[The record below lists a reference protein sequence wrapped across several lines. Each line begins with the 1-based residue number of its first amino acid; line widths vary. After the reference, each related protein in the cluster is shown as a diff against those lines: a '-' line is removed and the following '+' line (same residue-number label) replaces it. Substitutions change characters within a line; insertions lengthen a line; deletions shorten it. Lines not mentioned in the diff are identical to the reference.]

1 MRRIP
6 VIDLFAGP
14 GGLGEGFSSLMDV
27 EGNRIFQIIMSV
39 EKDELAH
46 RTLRLRAYYRA
57 LLDKYGRIPR
67 VYLSYISNP
76 SEKNLE
82 ALIGFDS
89 KCWDLA
95 CKEALCRELKEG
107 DGGLVDEARARLAA
121 LTEQSRDW
129 VLIGGPPC
137 QAYSL
142 VGRARRTREKAKLQ
156 ADAKQTLYK
165 CYLSFIR
172 ELKPSIFVMENVKGL
187 LSAQLHGEGVFGLIW
202 QDMEDAGYTIR
213 SLVVDNPKTSDDYV
227 VQAEDYGIPQAR
239 HRVILLGVRSDL
251 NLITKT
257 LKGSPQP
264 TLGEVLEG
272 IPAIRSGFSKRNSG
286 WREMNWKRYI
296 NNAIDRI
303 IATPEGE
310 PLSECLKDVRS
321 SRPPKVM
328 SKNKILENENVY
340 SSWYRGA
347 LSNSKALPNHE
358 SRTHLASDLDRYLF
372 CSAYA
377 KVHDAPARL
386 RHFPEHLLPAHENI
400 KGIREGV
407 EVDFDDRFRAQ
418 LFNKPSTTIT
428 SHIAKDGH
436 YYIHPDPRQCR
447 SLSVREAARL
457 QTFPDD
463 YFFEGNRTSQ
473 YGQVGNAV
481 PVLLAHQ
488 IAGIVAKSLGV
499 NPNVCNPRLAPG
511 SSAPS

>member
-1 MRRIP
+1 MNRIP

-14 GGLGEGFSSLMDV
+14 GGLGEGFSSLRNT
-27 EGNRIFQIIMSV
+27 EGNRIFQIVMSV

-57 LLDKYGRIPR
+57 LLDKYGHIPR
-67 VYLSYISNP
+67 AYLSYISNP
-76 SEKNLE
+76 NEKNRKN
-82 ALIGFDS
+82 LIGFDDE
-89 KCWDLA
+89 CWNLA
-95 CKEALCRELKEG
+95 CKEALCRELAEG
-107 DGGLVDEARARLAA
+107 DDSLVEEARARLASHI
-121 LTEQSRDW
+121 EQSQDW

-172 ELKPSIFVMENVKGL
+172 KLRPSVFVMENVKGL

-202 QDMEDAGYTIR
+202 QDMKDAGYTIR
-213 SLVVDNPKTSDDYV
+213 SLVVDDPETSDDYV
-227 VQAEDYGIPQAR
+227 VQAENYGVPQAR

-251 NLITKT
+251 NLVTDT
-257 LKGSPQP
+257 LRDSPQA
-264 TLGEVLEG
+264 TLGEVLAG
-272 IPAIRSGFSKRNSG
+272 IPPIRSGFSKRNIG
-286 WREMNWKRYI
+286 WREMNWKKYI
-296 NNAIDRI
+296 NGAIDRI
-303 IATPEGE
+303 LATPEGE
-310 PLSECLKDVRS
+310 PLSKCLRSVRS
-321 SRPPKVM
+321 SRPPKVT
-328 SKNKILENENVY
+328 SKNKVVEAENTY
-340 SSWYRGA
+340 AAWYRGA
-347 LSNSKALPNHE
+347 LSNSRTLPNHE

-377 KVHDAPARL
+377 KVYDTPARL

-400 KGIREGV
+400 KGVREGI
-407 EVDFDDRFRAQ
+407 EVDFDDRFRTQ
-418 LFNKPSTTIT
+418 LFDKVSTTIT

-473 YGQVGNAV
+473 YEQVGNAV

-488 IAGIVAKSLGV
+488 IAGIVAKSLGADPDV
-499 NPNVCNPRLAPG
+499 QDPR
-511 SSAPS
+511 SSA